1 MAMRRRIRGLGYSLI
16 RISAFLRKEIVEILR
31 QPRLVLTL
39 ILGPFLILLLF
50 AIGYNVEAQPV
61 RTIFVVDP
69 ESPVRDIMDEYT
81 SGINPLLETVTIS
94 DSLTQAQAE
103 LRRGNI
109 DLVVVVPPNPAES
122 IRNSEQAVF
131 DLYHRE
137 IDPYQISYVEA
148 FARIYTDEVNR
159 RVLANVAQQGQQETA
174 GAQDI
179 VAETRS
185 SATRMR
191 EALEQGE
198 AIEARRH
205 RNELVQSAA
214 LLAVMLG
221 ASTDL
226 LVGVEQDYGSEQ
238 GGAADVAER
247 LDSIQE
253 QVDTLGPMSTEQ
265 DSYNAEIEQARQ
277 IEEEFAELEELLQNY
292 RSISP
297 AVLVSPFRSEV
308 RNISQPEPEL
318 ADFYVPSALAL
329 LVQHLALTFAALSI
343 VRERVSGTVELFRVS
358 PISALETLIGKY
370 LSYFIFSGL
379 LAAVLSALISWGL
392 QFPMLGDWTNFAS
405 ILAALIFA
413 ALGLGFVISLVAQ
426 TTTQA
431 VQYSMIVLLASI
443 FFSGLFL
450 GLEMLRPAVQIVSW
464 MLPATYATQ
473 MLQDV
478 MLRGTFTRPDL
489 LLALAAIG
497 VALFVLA
504 WALLNRTMAR
514 R

>member
-1 MAMRRRIRGLGYSLI
+1 
-16 RISAFLRKEIVEILR
+16 
-31 QPRLVLTL
+31 
-39 ILGPFLILLLF
+39 
-50 AIGYNVEAQPV
+50 
-61 RTIFVVDP
+61 
-69 ESPVRDIMDEYT
+69 
-81 SGINPLLETVTIS
+81 
-94 DSLTQAQAE
+94 
-103 LRRGNI
+103 
-109 DLVVVVPPNPAES
+109 
-122 IRNSEQAVF
+122 
-131 DLYHRE
+131 
-137 IDPYQISYVEA
+137 
-148 FARIYTDEVNR
+148 
-159 RVLANVAQQGQQETA
+159 
-174 GAQDI
+174 
-179 VAETRS
+179 
-185 SATRMR
+185 MR

-392 QFPMLGDWTNFAS
+392 QFPMLGDWTNFAG